1 MIQRA
6 TPKVVLLCCVL
17 ACGDQV
23 GGFLHGHEA
32 SEVVEVSG
40 DVVSRVNGSAIGVT
54 EVERL
59 AQVGKL
65 PPNAALERLQAERL
79 LGQEANER
87 GYARR
92 SHTELIARE
101 ALVQEL
107 LANVVE
113 PVEVSQQ
120 ELEQSY
126 ASQKSR
132 FTQPEKRRATHVLA
146 KLDPSAGPEAKAVAQ
161 AFIKQTIRALQT
173 SRDSQETLA
182 MAKAESSP
190 SFSVEVQELPL
201 AADDGTFVAEFS
213 RALFS
218 LDAPGVVP
226 EPVNTEFGYHAI
238 LLTEIVPALDEPQSV
253 AFETLRQE
261 IVTRKRTQ
269 QMQALLTDLR
279 KHTRVKFADDTQ
291 KILATLDL

>member
-1 MIQRA
+1 MIQRV
-6 TPKVVLLCCVL
+6 TLVVIVSCVL

-23 GGFLHGHEA
+23 GGFLHGHES

-40 DVVSRVNGSAIGVT
+40 DVVSRINGSAIGVT

-79 LGQEANER
+79 LGQEASER

-92 SHTELIARE
+92 SHTELVARE

-107 LANVVE
+107 LVNVVE
-113 PVEVSQQ
+113 PVEVSQR

-146 KLDPSAGPEAKAVAQ
+146 QVASSAGPDAQAAAQ
-161 AFIKQTIRALQT
+161 AFIKQTIRALQG
-173 SRDSQETLA
+173 SKDAQPTLE
-182 MAKAESSP
+182 MAKGESSP
-190 SFSVEVQELPL
+190 HFRVQVQDLPL
-201 AADDGTFVAEFS
+201 AANDGTFVPEFS

-218 LDAPGVVP
+218 LDATGVVP
-226 EPVNTEFGYHAI
+226 EPVHTEFGYHAI

-253 AFETLRQE
+253 AFETIRQE

-269 QMQALLTDLR
+269 QLQELLSDLR
-279 KHTRVKFADDTQ
+279 KRTRVKFADDTQ